1 VFRTNMKAGEQ
12 VAAGDVI
19 VTFLGRHE
27 GQCRFTVEVGGHVAS
42 HATKGAERI
51 DILPGIFFIVERR
64 AEMKQGWR
72 GGGGERVR
80 LSLEAPSAVMVRKL
94 PKKSCQVESRTC
106 NLEASASRAQECPC
120 GTTIPHGTL

>member
-12 VAAGDVI
+12 VAVGEVI
-19 VTFLGRHE
+19 VTFLGRQD
-27 GQCRFTVEVGGHVAS
+27 GQCRFTVEVSGHVAS
-42 HATKGAERI
+42 HAIKGAERV

-80 LSLEAPSAVMVRKL
+80 LTLEAPSAVKVQKII
-94 PKKSCQVESRTC
+94 KKSCQVESCLC
-106 NLEASASRAQECPC
+106 NLEVSASRAQECPC
-120 GTTIPHGTL
+120 GTNIPHGAL